1 MKQLRYAFL
10 ALMTLALFSL
20 NAQQM
25 ISIRVSGTTIKVSG
39 GAANPSGGGGTG
51 GGSGP
56 NLAIQGFGK
65 DAQGASAGDPVITVN
80 TLSGGTGAGSLY
92 WALNTA
98 TGGTGSATSHKKIV
112 FSVDGTISSNLFT
125 LNTLS
130 FVTIDGTGHNV
141 VITAPANDGL
151 SFEGSGCHHNIVKN
165 LHFANC
171 GGADGANAVDG
182 AHDIVFMN
190 CSFYGNGDGNIDV
203 GVNCSKITIQYCLIG
218 NHFSPAPGDDGTG
231 GMLIT
236 SIEVSAHHNLFN
248 VKSDEEGERC
258 PLIHGNYSNAF
269 ADVRFNL
276 VYNFGRSLSTGSGFG
291 TGVGYGTGFG
301 DCPSCYARANIVNN
315 YYYTPSSDAAPDGI
329 EVNAGLPG
337 AECYV
342 SGNISGNGF
351 NFNTQSNHA
360 EWAISSQYQVE
371 TELTCLAVQNVLL
384 YAGPDTK
391 NSDDNTIIS
400 GVTQLGSCAF
410 NNNPPRIIGYPN
422 WLPTTEVTEKEGAFS
437 FVYDAILPTDIIN
450 RRKKKNKPLV

>member
-20 NAQQM
+20 NAQQV
-25 ISIRVSGTTIKVSG
+25 ISIRKSGTTIKVSG
-39 GAANPSGGGGTG
+39 GAANPGGGGGTG

-56 NLAIQGFGK
+56 NLAIQGFGA

-80 TLSGGTGAGSLY
+80 TLSGGTGTGSLY

-112 FSVDGTISSNLFT
+112 FTVDGTISSNLFT

-171 GGADGANAVDG
+171 GGGDGANAVDG

-203 GVNCSKITIQYCLIG
+203 GVDCSKITIQYCIIG
-218 NHFSPAPGDDGTG
+218 NHIAPDDDGTG

-269 ADVRFNL
+269 ADVRNNL
-276 VYNFGRSLSTGSGFG
+276 IYNFGRNNSTGSG
-291 TGVGYGTGFG
+291 YGTACLYGVVG
-301 DCPSCYARANIVNN
+301 AGGYARANIVNN
-315 YYYTPSSDAAPDGI
+315 YYYTPSSDAAPDG
-329 EVNAGLPG
+329 VDVAGDPPG
-337 AECYV
+337 VPAGEAY
-342 SGNISGNGF
+342 SAGNISGNGY
-351 NFNTQSNHA
+351 NFNTGSYTNHA
-360 EWAISSQYQVE
+360 EWPIATQYQVQ
-371 TELTCLAVQNVLL
+371 TELTCLAVENVLL
-384 YAGPDTK
+384 YSGPDTK
-391 NSDDNTIIS
+391 NSTDNALIA

-410 NNNPPRIIGYPN
+410 NNNPPKIIGYPN
-422 WLPTTEVTEKEGAFS
+422 WLPTSEVTEKEGAFS
-437 FVYDAILPTDIIN
+437 FVYDAILPSDIIN
-450 RRKKKNKPLV
+450 RRKKKNRS